1 MLPLIDVI
9 LLNVISYLVGVG
21 SGVGV
26 FLRYK
31 KSFILRS
38 RSQDR
43 FVNNPVDI
51 NPQFT
56 QPSAPVFPVQGFPPS
71 SPPKREIVIRDT
83 E

>member
-43 FVNNPVDI
+43 FSSNPVEI

-56 QPSAPVFPVQGFPPS
+56 QPSAPVFPVQGYPPS
-71 SPPKREIVIRDT
+71 SPLKREIVIRDT